1 MNALENSDSNKI
13 FIPKTRVKPKINMEF
28 MMEEG
33 DHHYPGQYP
42 NILQESGLSPF
53 KPKEIGENYQD
64 IFKYKTKRD
73 KRVKIQS
80 HTEEMR
86 HNLKKLAE
94 FVDIN
99 VESIMGEVSQPSEP
113 QNVLLTGISNL
124 ANIALNK
131 GMVETLETESKQ
143 SKYDELFDFYIFQYM
158 RNLRL
163 NQVNPKFEEDI
174 YSSDEDVN

>member
-1 MNALENSDSNKI
+1 
-13 FIPKTRVKPKINMEF
+13 
-28 MMEEG
+28 
-33 DHHYPGQYP
+33 
-42 NILQESGLSPF
+42 
-53 KPKEIGENYQD
+53 
-64 IFKYKTKRD
+64 
-73 KRVKIQS
+73 
-80 HTEEMR
+80 MR

-113 QNVLLTGISNL
+113 QNFLLTGISNL